1 MRAEIRETFG
11 LRPMAHRPP
20 LVWRFWIYAA
30 AAYLMPVV
38 VQLVFPGDPS
48 SMDELVWLLT
58 LVPAFILALHYGL
71 RGAFVALVTGT
82 VLLVAVQIMLALYST
97 PDDPRVTVPIYIAYG
112 MLAISVGWLSEQ
124 LHEHYELA
132 LELRARQK
140 TDALG
145 KLAAGL
151 AHDFNNV
158 LNAMT
163 ANAELL
169 AADGTGDGE
178 GPPEELTRLKDA
190 AARGAGM
197 VRNLLGLSRTGLL
210 SLRPLD
216 IGRFLDDLRPRLE
229 GMLPENVALDV
240 VTSPDAPVVAGDPEA
255 VEQILVNV
263 VTNAMDAMP
272 LGGRL
277 RVELGTGRLDF
288 EHRKRRGW
296 GDPGEYAVVT
306 VSDTGVGMDAE
317 ARRRIFEPFFTSK
330 EVGDGIGLGMAMV
343 YGLMKQ
349 HRGYVDVESV
359 EGDGTTVTLYF
370 PVKRARSAER
380 DAADVRILHDLVA
393 RRGDEERRAGSPG
406 PPPTDRPPTSSP
418 RPGRPS
424 TRRRPTDRPMTAGN
438 NAGETGEDGTGGGL
452 ILIVEDEDPIRRASG
467 RILERSGYRVETAAD
482 GDEAL
487 EIYERVRDDISLV
500 LLDVVLPGR
509 TGPEVYEIM
518 RRSGHPPPVLFM
530 SGYPATNLE
539 SGVSLDPDLPFLA
552 KPWTMEDLVGA
563 VRDTLARR

>member
-1 MRAEIRETFG
+1 MRAEIGEIFG

-20 LVWRFWIYAA
+20 LVWRFWVYAA

-48 SMDELVWLLT
+48 SVDELVWLVT

-71 RGAFVALVTGT
+71 RGAFVALVAGT
-82 VLLVAVQIMLALYST
+82 VLLVAVQLVLALYGT

-124 LHEHYELA
+124 LHEHYELT

-169 AADGTGDGE
+169 AADGSADGK
-178 GPPEELTRLKDA
+178 GAPEELTRLKDA

-210 SLRPLD
+210 SLRPVD
-216 IGRFLDDLRPRLE
+216 VPRTIDDLRPRL
-229 GMLPENVALDV
+229 GRILPENVVLDV
-240 VTSPDAPVVAGDPEA
+240 VTHPDVPVVAGDPEA

-263 VTNAMDAMP
+263 VTNARDAMP

-277 RVELGTGRLDF
+277 HIEVGTGLLDF
-288 EHRKRRGW
+288 EHLNRRGW
-296 GDPGEYAVVT
+296 GDPGKYVVIT
-306 VSDTGVGMDAE
+306 ISDTGVGMDAE

-349 HRGYVDVESV
+349 HRGYVDVESA
-359 EGDGTTVTLYF
+359 EGEGTKVILYF
-370 PVKRARSAER
+370 PVKRDRSAAW
-380 DAADVRILHDLVA
+380 DGADVGVVHDEDHEVE
-393 RRGDEERRAGSPG
+393 DHEVE
-406 PPPTDRPPTSSP
+406 DREVE
-418 RPGRPS
+418 
-424 TRRRPTDRPMTAGN
+424 DR
-438 NAGETGEDGTGGGL
+438 EDL
-452 ILIVEDEDPIRRASG
+452 ILVVEDEDSIRRASE
-467 RILERSGYRVETAAD
+467 RILERAGYRVETAAD
-482 GDEAL
+482 GEEAL
-487 EIYERVRDDISLV
+487 EIYERVQDDLSLV

-518 RRSGHPPPVLFM
+518 RRSGRPPPVLFM
-530 SGYPATNLE
+530 SGYPATSLH

-552 KPWTMEDLVGA
+552 KPWTVDDLVGA
-563 VRDTLARR
+563 VRDILARSRAPEKV

>member
-1 MRAEIRETFG
+1 MRAEIREVFG

-30 AAYLMPVV
+30 AAYIMPLV
-38 VQLVFPGDPS
+38 VQLAFPGDPS
-48 SMDELVWLLT
+48 SVDELVWLVT

-82 VLLVAVQIMLALYST
+82 VLLMAVQLVLALYST
-97 PDDPRVTVPIYIAYG
+97 PDDPRVIVPIYIAYG

-124 LHEHYELA
+124 LHEHYELT

-169 AADGTGDGE
+169 AADETASGE
-178 GPPEELTRLKDA
+178 GPREELTRLKAA

-210 SLRPLD
+210 RLRPLD
-216 IGRFLDDLRPRLE
+216 IPGIIEDLRRRL
-229 GMLPENVALDV
+229 GRILPENVVLDV
-240 VTSPDAPVVAGDPEA
+240 VTQPDVPVVAGDPEA
-255 VEQILVNV
+255 VEQILVNL
-263 VTNAMDAMP
+263 VTNARDAMP

-277 RVELGTGRLDF
+277 HIEVGTGRLDF

-296 GDPGEYAVVT
+296 GDPGEYAVIT
-306 VSDTGVGMDAE
+306 ISDTGVGMDAE
-317 ARRRIFEPFFTSK
+317 VRRRIFEPFFTSK
-330 EVGDGIGLGMAMV
+330 EAGDGIGLGMAMV

-349 HRGYVDVESV
+349 HRGYVDVESA

-370 PVKRARSAER
+370 PVTRDRSAARDGADALVVHDQGVREVDEEPRARLAG
-380 DAADVRILHDLVA
+380 
-393 RRGDEERRAGSPG
+393 RRS
-406 PPPTDRPPTSSP
+406 
-418 RPGRPS
+418 
-424 TRRRPTDRPMTAGN
+424 
-438 NAGETGEDGTGGGL
+438 AGENGEDL
-452 ILIVEDEDPIRRASG
+452 ILIVEDEDPIRRASE
-467 RILERSGYRVETAAD
+467 RILERSGYRVETAAN

-509 TGPEVYEIM
+509 TGPEIYEIM
-518 RRSGHPPPVLFM
+518 RRSGRPPPVLFM
-530 SGYPATNLE
+530 SGYPAASLY

-552 KPWTMEDLVGA
+552 KPWAVDDLIGA
-563 VRDTLARR
+563 IRDILARSRAPEEMQDAGAPQ

>member
-1 MRAEIRETFG
+1 
-11 LRPMAHRPP
+11 MAHRPP
-20 LVWRFWIYAA
+20 LVWRFWVYAA

-38 VQLVFPGDPS
+38 VQLAFPGDPS
-48 SMDELVWLLT
+48 SVDELVWLVT

-71 RGAFVALVTGT
+71 RGAFIALVTGT
-82 VLLVAVQIMLALYST
+82 VLLVTVQLVLALYST

-124 LHEHYELA
+124 LHEHYELT

-178 GPPEELTRLKDA
+178 GPREELTSLKDA

-216 IGRFLDDLRPRLE
+216 VSRFIDDLRPRFE
-229 GMLPENVALDV
+229 SILPENIVLDV
-240 VTSPDAPVVAGDPEA
+240 VTRPDVPVVAGDAEA

-263 VTNAMDAMP
+263 VTNARDAMP

-277 RVELGTGRLDF
+277 HIEVRTGRLGF
-288 EHRKRRGW
+288 EHRERRGW

-306 VSDTGVGMDAE
+306 ISDTGIGMDAE

-359 EGDGTTVTLYF
+359 AGDGTTVTLYF
-370 PVKRARSAER
+370 PVRGGRSATG
-380 DAADVRILHDLVA
+380 DGADVRVVHDAGL
-393 RRGDEERRAGSPG
+393 RGADGGGRA
-406 PPPTDRPPTSSP
+406 
-418 RPGRPS
+418 
-424 TRRRPTDRPMTAGN
+424 RPTGRR
-438 NAGETGEDGTGGGL
+438 ETGHRRSGGGATGENGENGEDEAREDL
-452 ILIVEDEDPIRRASG
+452 LLVVEDEEPIRRASE
-467 RILERSGYRVETAAD
+467 RILERAGYRVETAAD

-487 EIYERVRDDISLV
+487 EIYERVRDDVSLV
-500 LLDVVLPGR
+500 LLDVVLPGH
-509 TGPEVYEIM
+509 TGPEIYEIM
-518 RRSGHPPPVLFM
+518 RRGGRPPPVLFM
-530 SGYPATNLE
+530 SGYPATNLQ

-552 KPWTMEDLVGA
+552 KPWTVDDLIQA
-563 VRDTLARR
+563 VRDVLARGRDREHV